1 MARDT
6 KALRIGAQI
15 MGEVGEMFR
24 SQFPGKKALIVANS
38 LGYQRFNNVINDS
51 FARNGVE
58 MYEPYI
64 FTEEVICA
72 EYEYVERLTAYLSD
86 KPDAVPVSIGAG
98 TINDLTKLSSYKAGL
113 RYMSIATAASMDGYA
128 SHGASIT
135 YQGEKK
141 DFECDAP
148 QAILADTEVIAKAPS
163 ILTAAGYAD
172 LFAKV
177 TAGADWILAEELGV
191 DKIDKYAWSISQGG
205 LKEALADPRGIKKG
219 NVNSIEMLVE
229 GLILGGFAMQSLRS
243 SRPASG
249 AEHQFS
255 HVWDMENHT
264 FDNKTPS
271 HGFKVSI
278 GMLAVTAL
286 YEQMLATDMSKLDV
300 DAAVAQWPS
309 WEEME
314 KRVREMFSNTNFL
327 SICLTETKAKH
338 RSQEEIA
345 MQLTLL
351 KENWW
356 SIRNRLSTQL
366 IPYTEV
372 AHRLVL
378 VGAPVSPLQI
388 GITKAHLRETF
399 RRAAFIRHR
408 FTVLDVALRTGYME
422 QWLDGIFGEG
432 GIWEIDED
440 SAEHK

>member
-1 MARDT
+1 
-6 KALRIGAQI
+6 
-15 MGEVGEMFR
+15 
-24 SQFPGKKALIVANS
+24 
-38 LGYQRFNNVINDS
+38 
-51 FARNGVE
+51 
-58 MYEPYI
+58 
-64 FTEEVICA
+64 
-72 EYEYVERLTAYLSD
+72 
-86 KPDAVPVSIGAG
+86 
-98 TINDLTKLSSYKAGL
+98 
-113 RYMSIATAASMDGYA
+113 
-128 SHGASIT
+128 
-135 YQGEKK
+135 
-141 DFECDAP
+141 
-148 QAILADTEVIAKAPS
+148 
-163 ILTAAGYAD
+163 
-172 LFAKV
+172 
-177 TAGADWILAEELGV
+177 
-191 DKIDKYAWSISQGG
+191 
-205 LKEALADPRGIKKG
+205 
-219 NVNSIEMLVE
+219 
-229 GLILGGFAMQSLRS
+229 MQSLRS